1 MAPAGPSSAA
11 LLGAVA
17 QLERSI
23 AYTRTS
29 LQLVTPEL
37 LTRPTPCLRWNLGA
51 LLVHMYDSLSAM
63 QEAADVGRIELVP
76 VGPPGIPIVN
86 ALQDKACALL
96 GAWMHQDREQI
107 GVSDAAAGAGLLAG
121 AGALEITVHGWDV
134 ARACGVDRPIPEEF
148 AAELLELAPSVA
160 SAADRPSRFG
170 PRVVVAPA
178 ASVSDRLVAFL
189 GRTP

>member
-17 QLERSI
+17 LLERSVS
-23 AYTRTS
+23 YTRTS

-37 LTRPTPCLRWNLGA
+37 LSRPTPCLRWNLRA

-63 QEAADVGRIELVP
+63 QEAADLGQVDLVP

-107 GVSDAAAGAGLLAG
+107 EVADAGARAELLAA

-134 ARACGVDRPIPEEF
+134 ARSCGVDRPIPQGF
-148 AAELLELAPSVA
+148 ARELLELAPSVA
-160 SAADRPSRFG
+160 GAADRPTRFG
-170 PRVVVAPA
+170 PRV
-178 ASVSDRLVAFL
+178 ASGSAWTASDRLVAFL